1 MIWLEMETENYEQMA
16 SKFVW
21 EICRESV
28 LSDLLS
34 SVIGRIGRVNGGTP

>member
-1 MIWLEMETENYEQMA
+1 MKESNSEMIWLEMETENYEQMA

-28 LSDLLS
+28 LLDLLS
-34 SVIGRIGRVNGGTP
+34 LIEYVE